1 MFTIDNQMYLD
12 MDFYVDQQTLDD
24 LNIFGKYKDDDSVF
38 HLFSKTRSYLGKKKM
53 EQLFLHP
60 LINLNEINDRSR
72 FIYCLGNI
80 DEISLEY
87 EDLDFIEYYL
97 SLQPLPTRISYYD
110 AIRRHLLNC
119 FFNDNPY
126 YIIRRGIVLLIENL
140 YKLSK
145 FVEQLSQQKDNPIIT
160 KYQQEIENTFKNE
173 YLQGVLVFK
182 KRKKLSLF
190 DYTKLDFVFRYI
202 ARDKVRR
209 LMDIIYELDAFT
221 TAAMVAKKKCWVYAT
236 AISEPREIKIDG
248 LYHPLLMSPVSN
260 DIEIEANKN
269 IVFITGANMA
279 GKSTFMKAFGI
290 AVYLAHMGFPVPAS
304 FMKFVPQQGIV
315 STINISDNLRLG
327 YSHFYSE
334 VKRIKQVV
342 LQLNIRPN
350 LMMLFDEL
358 FRGTNVKDA
367 YDATVS
373 VLGAL
378 ARSRKCFVIVS
389 THIIEAAQEI
399 EKICNNVQ
407 FLCFHTQLNGDEMSY
422 SYRLNRGISNDRLG
436 MVVIRREQILEII
449 ENKI

>member
-1 MFTIDNQMYLD
+1 M
-12 MDFYVDQQTLDD
+12 
-24 LNIFGKYKDDDSVF
+24 NIYRVF
-38 HLFSKTRSYLGKKKM
+38 
-53 EQLFLHP
+53 
-60 LINLNEINDRSR
+60 
-72 FIYCLGNI
+72 
-80 DEISLEY
+80 
-87 EDLDFIEYYL
+87 
-97 SLQPLPTRISYYD
+97 
-110 AIRRHLLNC
+110 
-119 FFNDNPY
+119 
-126 YIIRRGIVLLIENL
+126 L
-140 YKLSK
+140 YS
-145 FVEQLSQQKDNPIIT
+145 
-160 KYQQEIENTFKNE
+160 
-173 YLQGVLVFK
+173 K

-190 DYTKLDFVFRYI
+190 DYTKLDFLFRYI

-236 AISEPREIKIDG
+236 AISEPCEIKIDG

>member
-1 MFTIDNQMYLD
+1 
-12 MDFYVDQQTLDD
+12 
-24 LNIFGKYKDDDSVF
+24 
-38 HLFSKTRSYLGKKKM
+38 
-53 EQLFLHP
+53 
-60 LINLNEINDRSR
+60 
-72 FIYCLGNI
+72 
-80 DEISLEY
+80 
-87 EDLDFIEYYL
+87 
-97 SLQPLPTRISYYD
+97 
-110 AIRRHLLNC
+110 
-119 FFNDNPY
+119 
-126 YIIRRGIVLLIENL
+126 
-140 YKLSK
+140 
-145 FVEQLSQQKDNPIIT
+145 
-160 KYQQEIENTFKNE
+160 
-173 YLQGVLVFK
+173 
-182 KRKKLSLF
+182 
-190 DYTKLDFVFRYI
+190 
-202 ARDKVRR
+202 
-209 LMDIIYELDAFT
+209 
-221 TAAMVAKKKCWVYAT
+221 
-236 AISEPREIKIDG
+236 
-248 LYHPLLMSPVSN
+248 MSPVSN

-389 THIIEAAQEI
+389 THII
-399 EKICNNVQ
+399 
-407 FLCFHTQLNGDEMSY
+407 
-422 SYRLNRGISNDRLG
+422 
-436 MVVIRREQILEII
+436 
-449 ENKI
+449 